1 METATEDQTTG
12 PREAGGPPG
21 PGTIL
26 VRGLSRRFGTH
37 LALAPLDLEVRP
49 GGVTGLLG
57 PNGSGKSTF
66 LRCLLGLVRA
76 SEGEAWVDGVRL
88 EGDGTEIRRRVTFA
102 PGELALYGGLRGAA
116 QLDWL
121 CEGRTAEE
129 TRRAHAIADGL
140 GLPLRSR
147 VRSYSHGMKR
157 QLLFAAAMAPRV
169 RVRILDEITEGLDPS
184 KRGTVLELLREDAA
198 SGTTIL
204 LSSHHLGEV
213 RRACDAMVFLRG
225 GKKLSEESAAEIQGL
240 ARRTLQLRL
249 PGGVERDRLESR
261 LPAGSLERLDLEG
274 ERATLVLRD
283 EDPRPVLGALAAAPD
298 LPAPTR
304 IEYGELSL
312 EDLYRDLYGE
322 DAC

>member
-1 METATEDQTTG
+1 V
-12 PREAGGPPG
+12 R
-21 PGTIL
+21 
-26 VRGLSRRFGTH
+26 VRGLSRRFGQH
-37 LALAPLDLEVRP
+37 LALAPLDLDLGP

-76 SEGEAWVDGVRL
+76 SSGEAWVDGVRL
-88 EGDGTEIRRRVTFA
+88 EGDGTAIRRRVTFA
-102 PGELALYGGLRGAA
+102 PGELALYGGLRGAE

-121 CEGRTAEE
+121 CAGRSAEE
-129 TRRAHAIADGL
+129 TRRAHALADDL
-140 GLPLRSR
+140 GLPLRAR

-169 RVRILDEITEGLDPS
+169 GVRILDEITEGLDPS
-184 KRGTVLELLREDAA
+184 KRGAVLELLREDAA
-198 SGTTIL
+198 RGTTIL

-225 GKKLSEESAAEIQGL
+225 GEKLSEESAAEVQGL
-240 ARRTLQLRL
+240 ARRTLQLRYAGGADGEALRRAL
-249 PGGVERDRLESR
+249 P
-261 LPAGSLERLDLEG
+261 PGSLERLEVEG
-274 ERATLVLRD
+274 ERATLLLAE
-283 EDPRPVLGALAAAPD
+283 EDPRPVLAALAAAPE
-298 LPAPTR
+298 LPAPGR

>member
-1 METATEDQTTG
+1 MQTTQEASAAPPAGATE
-12 PREAGGPPG
+12 AGA
-21 PGTIL
+21 IR
-26 VRGLSRRFGTH
+26 VRGLTRSFGAK
-37 LALAPLDLEVRP
+37 LALAPLDLDVGP

-76 SEGEAWVDGVRL
+76 DAGEAWVDGVRL
-88 EGDGTEIRRRVTFA
+88 RGDGTAIRRRVTFA
-102 PGELALYGGLRGAA
+102 PGELALYGGLRAA
-116 QLDWL
+116 DQLDWL
-121 CEGRTAEE
+121 CAGRSVEE
-129 TRRAHAIADGL
+129 TRRAHALADEL
-140 GLPLRSR
+140 GLPLRER

-184 KRGTVLELLREDAA
+184 KRGAVLELLREDAA
-198 SGTTIL
+198 RGTTIL

-225 GKKLSEESAAEIQGL
+225 GRKLSEESAAEVQGL
-240 ARRTLQLRL
+240 ARRTLQLRYA
-249 PGGVERDRLESR
+249 GGVDRAALERA
-261 LPAGSLERLDLEG
+261 LPASGLERLEVDG
-274 ERATLVLRD
+274 ERATLLLAD
-283 EDPRPVLGALAAAPD
+283 EDPRRVLGALTTARE
-298 LPAPTR
+298 LPAPAR